1 MTAPLVLS
9 TAVLRS
15 EPLLLYEVG
24 EVVARVL
31 TRGQTCRHSQDN
43 KELPETCHL
52 AAAAGP
58 CSHFRSCVLVGYD
71 FPTLRIQLSPASIVA
86 INVRIIRMYY
96 YL

>member
-1 MTAPLVLS
+1 MRLEVCE
-9 TAVLRS
+9 VV
-15 EPLLLYEVG
+15 EVG

-31 TRGQTCRHSQDN
+31 TGCQTCRHGQDN